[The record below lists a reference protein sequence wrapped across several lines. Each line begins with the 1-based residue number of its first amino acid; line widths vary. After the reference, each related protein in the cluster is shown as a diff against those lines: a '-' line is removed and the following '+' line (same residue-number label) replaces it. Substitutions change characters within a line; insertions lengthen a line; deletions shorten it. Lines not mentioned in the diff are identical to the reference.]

1 MTLQLSQRALTE
13 ALTFNGSS
21 TSGFVPEAD
30 ERWLLQTVGDPT
42 AGQVVRGELDPD
54 SVARQ
59 DPDEVHPELAGD
71 VGQHAVAVLKFD
83 GEHSVRERLE
93 DRPLDFDRVFLGHG
107 RCCVPFSRR
116 VPARR
121 ADTRTRSVSEPG
133 PIGQTT
139 SGRWRR

>member
-59 DPDEVHPELAGD
+59 ARDEVHPELAGD
-71 VGQHAVAVLKFD
+71 VGQNRVAVLKFD
-83 GEHSVRERLE
+83 GEHGVRERL
-93 DRPLDFDRVFLGHG
+93 
-107 RCCVPFSRR
+107 
-116 VPARR
+116 
-121 ADTRTRSVSEPG
+121 PG
-133 PIGQTT
+133 PPPPLCG
-139 SGRWRR
+139 GFF